1 MNMNKEDNDRMFAK
15 LTKQQA
21 AERDMLEYLEK
32 RELDEKRM
40 DGAFIAAMIGVG
52 LIVGVACIS
61 IGVDTYLKLKN
72 NGQRN
77 TNSIEFNLRK

>member
-15 LTKQQA
+15 LTKSE
-21 AERDMLEYLEK
+21 AELNLARHYEAIARSK
-32 RELDEKRM
+32 RIEE
-40 DGAFIAAMIGVG
+40 GAFLAMMIAIA
-52 LIVGVACIS
+52 LFVGVACVA
-61 IGVDTYLKLKN
+61 IGIDTYLKLKN

>member
-21 AERDMLEYLEK
+21 DINLARHYEEIEREK
-32 RELDEKRM
+32 KRM

>member
-15 LTKQQA
+15 LTKQQITAHDLA
-21 AERDMLEYLEK
+21 AHYENIRLKKKID
-32 RELDEKRM
+32 
-40 DGAFIAAMIGVG
+40 DGAFIA
-52 LIVGVACIS
+52 LIIAIVFITGMGCVA
-61 IGVDTYLKLKN
+61 IGVDTYLKMKN

>member
-15 LTKQQA
+15 LTKM
-21 AERDMLEYLEK
+21 EIESRFVRDNRSK
-32 RELDEKRM
+32 RIEE
-40 DGAFIAAMIGVG
+40 GAFIA
-52 LIVGVACIS
+52 LIIAIAFVTGMGCIS

-77 TNSIEFNLRK
+77 TNNIEFNLRK

>member
-15 LTKQQA
+15 LTKTDA
-21 AERDMLEYLEK
+21 
-32 RELDEKRM
+32 ELDLARHYEAIARSKRVEE
-40 DGAFIAAMIGVG
+40 GAFLAMMIAIA
-52 LIVGVACIS
+52 LLVGVACVA

-72 NGQRN
+72 NGQRS

>member
-15 LTKQQA
+15 LTKSE
-21 AERDMLEYLEK
+21 AEISLARNHEAIARSK
-32 RELDEKRM
+32 RIE
-40 DGAFIAAMIGVG
+40 DGAFIAMIMAIV
-52 LIVGVACIS
+52 LITGMGCIA
-61 IGVDTYLKLKN
+61 IGVDTYLKMKN

>member
-15 LTKQQA
+15 LTKSEA
-21 AERDMLEYLEK
+21 
-32 RELDEKRM
+32 ELDLARHYESIARSKRIEE
-40 DGAFIAAMIGVG
+40 GAFLAMMMAIA
-52 LIVGVACIS
+52 LFVGVACVA